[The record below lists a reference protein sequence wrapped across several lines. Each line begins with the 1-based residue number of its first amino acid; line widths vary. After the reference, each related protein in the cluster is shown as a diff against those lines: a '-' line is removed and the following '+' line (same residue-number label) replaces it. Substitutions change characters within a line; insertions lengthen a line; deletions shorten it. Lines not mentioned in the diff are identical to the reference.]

1 MGQAKTLT
9 KQELKRVLDYNG
21 ACERHSERNRAM
33 ILLTFYCGMRI
44 GEVVSLRI
52 ADVINKQGVVLGEI
66 KLSAAQTKGDR
77 ARTVYVPTRMQKEL
91 KSYIA
96 GLKFRTHADFLFRTQ
111 KSKHFSSNT
120 ATQLLRR
127 IFERSGFA
135 GATSHSGRRSFL
147 TNLSEKGVSIRIL
160 AALAGHS
167 NLQVTMRYIDAGDD
181 MLKKAVELI

>member
-9 KQELKRVLDYNG
+9 KQELKRVLDYNN

-52 ADVINKQGVVLGEI
+52 ADVINKNGDVLDEI
-66 KLSAAQTKGDR
+66 KLSSSQTKGNK
-77 ARTVYVPTRMQKEL
+77 ARTVYVSTRMQKEL
-91 KSYIA
+91 KNYIA
-96 GLKFRTHADFLFRTQ
+96 GLKFSTYADFLFRTQ

-120 ATQLLRR
+120 ATQLLQR
-127 IFERSGFA
+127 IYERSGFT

-147 TNLSEKGVSIRIL
+147 TDLSAQGVSIRVL

-167 NLQVTMRYIDAGDD
+167 NLQVTMQYIDAGDD